1 MEKYNSYEKLSQD
14 QVEGKDYRIRIHQG
28 KTLTAVMA
36 PHGGGIEPGTTE
48 IAEAIAAGD
57 HTFYTFSGIKPSGN
71 QVLHITSCN
80 FDEPR
85 AVAIAQQAQT
95 LITIHGCRENEKI
108 IFLGG
113 RDRALLANLERQLVK
128 AGFNANAFSRFPA
141 VSPRN
146 ICNRN
151 RRNRGVQFEIS
162 LGLRRT
168 MFKKISRLFRKKT
181 TPVFDLFV
189 RTIRT
194 CLDHHQDHHLYLSA
208 PANHNPE
215 KTISA
220 KVKPIH

>member
-1 MEKYNSYEKLSQD
+1 MEKYNCYEKLSQD
-14 QVEGKDYRIRIHQG
+14 QVEGSDYRIRIHHG
-28 KTLTAVMA
+28 KTTAAVMV

-57 HTFYTFSGIKPSGN
+57 HTFYTFSGIKARGN

-95 LITIHGCRENEKI
+95 LVTVHGCRENEKI

-113 RDRALLANLERQLVK
+113 RDRNLVMTLERHLAK
-128 AGFNANAFSRFPA
+128 AGFNARTSSRFPA
-141 VSPRN
+141 VNPRN

-151 RRNRGVQFEIS
+151 RLGRGVQIEIS

-168 MFKKISRLFRKKT
+168 MFKKITRLFRKET

-189 RTIRT
+189 RTVRT
-194 CLDHHQDHHLYLSA
+194 CLDQHLDHQV
-208 PANHNPE
+208 PALPDPE
-215 KTISA
+215 KNHSA
-220 KVKPIH
+220 KVKPVH